1 MVDKEIEEGLA
12 KIIVDD
18 KEGTI
23 DGIEVKE
30 MVGNTEENEMVK
42 LRIKRRRK
50 IKGSNKNT
58 MK

>member
-30 MVGNTEENEMVK
+30 MVGNTEENEMIK